1 MTESKKGPFWGG
13 AAEVWHEK
21 KPEYI
26 KKIDSL
32 KKDLIEIDADI
43 DDIDEKIKKLRDQRK
58 KLEQEAQHAE
68 ELKKGI
74 EEIYKLFDTDNF
86 DTLRDRLTLLKEA
99 EIGSIQIG
107 KNPENNF
114 TIDEINSFVKGVV
127 KEYSKPKTQKMLS
140 SSDLNEQLVSELNE
154 RGIPAEK
161 IGRGSAQGLQ
171 ECLVKC
177 VLNML
182 QQNLNQTGVV
192 SRESIL
198 GSDLRSIDELRKKI
212 EDSK

>member
-1 MTESKKGPFWGG
+1 MTESKKGPVWGG
-13 AAEVWHEK
+13 AAEVWPDR

-32 KKDLIEIDADI
+32 KNDLLEIDADL
-43 DDIDEKIKKLRDQRK
+43 DDIDQKIQELKARRK
-58 KLEQEAQHAE
+58 KLEGEARHAE
-68 ELKKGI
+68 ELKKAI
-74 EEIYKLFDTDNF
+74 EEVHTLFDTDNF
-86 DTLRDRLTLLKEA
+86 DTLRDRLTLLQEA
-99 EIGSIQIG
+99 GIPGIQIG

-114 TIDEINSFVKGVV
+114 TIDNINSFVKGVV
-127 KEYSKPKTQKMLS
+127 REFSKPQTQKLLQ
-140 SSDLNEQLVSELNE
+140 SSDINEQIKNELDK

-182 QQNLNQTGVV
+182 QQNLDQTGVV
-192 SRESIL
+192 SRESIM
-198 GSDLRSIDELRKKI
+198 GSDLRNIDELRRKI
-212 EDSK
+212 QDK